1 MSNTNMTKFF
11 TILTLIAT
19 FLFTDH
25 LVAQQF
31 TSIQFT
37 SEIIESGGY
46 ADIVITAQIPF
57 EDCETLNLNVF
68 NACGAFAIE
77 AYYTSWFN
85 PGDCYRTDT
94 VTVGPFVFGLNAVT
108 IDMYYPDFVQADH
121 FDTIID
127 VQTITSVQKPQA
139 QVTGLGVFPNPASE
153 FISLS
158 IPGLSPQSGVS
169 LRITDLSGNCLLEK
183 FLNDQQAMQPIA
195 IPWLS
200 TGIYVV
206 QTRLEGHT
214 ARVAKL
220 TVIRN

>member
-1 MSNTNMTKFF
+1 MTKFF
-11 TILTLIAT
+11 TILILFTAFI
-19 FLFTDH
+19 FTDH

-37 SEIIESGGY
+37 PEIIESGGY

-57 EDCETLNLNVF
+57 EDCETLNLNVL

-77 AYYTSWFN
+77 AYYASWFN

-94 VTVGPFVFGLNAVT
+94 VTVGPFVFGLNAIT

-127 VQTITSVQKPQA
+127 VTTITSVHKPQA
-139 QVTGLGVFPNPASE
+139 QIAELGVFPNPASDV
-153 FISLS
+153 ISLS

-183 FLNDQQAMQPIA
+183 FLNYEQAMQPIA

-206 QTRLEGHT
+206 QTRLEDNT